1 MYQRPLTLS
10 NHLSF
15 RILKAPGFYAC
26 CLQAQCRDLYIFT
39 SSIAKKKDT
48 GASSYKVDSN
58 MGILGFF
65 GDVRF
70 LSTKHI
76 LSKCSKEHASAHL
89 DKIMNHWRCPSIN
102 SVLAVTKLS
111 ETKIYIHFII
121 QYPLHIVLHS
131 GFEFLK
137 LQFFC
142 NPNNQNPL
150 IVCECSRWHG
160 KGLSGWPRVPSENG
174 NASDATKPKQY
185 IEKHKRREILQI
197 LSAHAL

>member
-89 DKIMNHWRCPSIN
+89 DKIMNH
-102 SVLAVTKLS
+102 
-111 ETKIYIHFII
+111 
-121 QYPLHIVLHS
+121 
-131 GFEFLK
+131 
-137 LQFFC
+137 
-142 NPNNQNPL
+142 
-150 IVCECSRWHG
+150 
-160 KGLSGWPRVPSENG
+160 
-174 NASDATKPKQY
+174 
-185 IEKHKRREILQI
+185 
-197 LSAHAL
+197 

>member
-65 GDVRF
+65 LWDQ
-70 LSTKHI
+70 I
-76 LSKCSKEHASAHL
+76 
-89 DKIMNHWRCPSIN
+89 SIN
-102 SVLAVTKLS
+102 QTYPFKVLQGTRFGTPGQNHESLTLPKHQFCFGRYQIVGNKDIYPFHHTVSVAHSFTLWLWVSQTTILLQSQQSKPTHCVWVLKMASQRPVWVTACALREWQCLRCHKAQAIHR
-111 ETKIYIHFII
+111 ET
-121 QYPLHIVLHS
+121 Q
-131 GFEFLK
+131 
-137 LQFFC
+137 
-142 NPNNQNPL
+142 
-150 IVCECSRWHG
+150 
-160 KGLSGWPRVPSENG
+160 
-174 NASDATKPKQY
+174 A
-185 IEKHKRREILQI
+185 
-197 LSAHAL
+197 

>member
-1 MYQRPLTLS
+1 MYQ
-10 NHLSF
+10 
-15 RILKAPGFYAC
+15 GFYAC

-65 GDVRF
+65 WWDQ
-70 LSTKHI
+70 I
-76 LSKCSKEHASAHL
+76 
-89 DKIMNHWRCPSIN
+89 SIN
-102 SVLAVTKLS
+102 QTYPFKVLQGTRFGTPGQNHESLTLPKHQFCFGRYKIVGNKD
-111 ETKIYIHFII
+111 IYIHFII
-121 QYPLHIVLHS
+121 RYPLHIVLHS

-150 IVCECSRWHG
+150 IVCECSRWHR